1 MFDQGSTMTAT
12 QAFFSGLGQFTGI
25 FLGVI
30 AGTAVTI
37 VANSWSKRSNE
48 KTQIS
53 NLRFE
58 LDLNRKK
65 TIDWLKEVKRYRDSV
80 NGDAIQNYWGF
91 FKFSSAIGVT
101 MFQMHQSGLLYQYL
115 THDEI
120 GQLQE
125 MFNDYSSTGEQY
137 FNNQITQNR
146 QLFVNTSAQ
155 IGYWQKE
162 IKPKV
167 VSEIDFLE
175 NQLNN
180 HLQHLSL
187 IIDKLAKVA

>member
-1 MFDQGSTMTAT
+1 MLDQGSAMTAAQT
-12 QAFFSGLGQFTGI
+12 FFSGLGQFTGM
-25 FLGVI
+25 FLGVV

-37 VANSWSKRSNE
+37 VANSWTKRSND
-48 KTQIS
+48 KIQVS

-58 LDLNRKK
+58 LELNRKK
-65 TIDWLKEVKRYRDSV
+65 TLEWLKEVKRYRDSV

-115 THDEI
+115 NHDEI

-125 MFNDYSSTGEQY
+125 IFNDYSINGEQY

-146 QLFVNTSAQ
+146 QLFVSTAAQ
-155 IGYWQKE
+155 VGYWQKE
-162 IKPKV
+162 VKPRV

-175 NQLNN
+175 NQLSV
-180 HLQHLSL
+180 HLQHLSQ
-187 IIDKLAKVA
+187 IIEKLAKVA